1 MPICEICG
9 YINMTESPKDW
20 ALRLFRKSVLKQA
33 KYKRFR
39 HMLGDVAGS
48 RCLDI
53 GADNGVLSLLFRQLG
68 GSWASADLDPE
79 AVESIRALVEK
90 DVHLINGTTTP
101 FKDGEFDVV
110 AIVDFLEHVHTDR
123 QFTKECARI
132 IKPGGRLIVN
142 VPRARKWSAF
152 GPLKRGLGLTDE
164 EHGHVREGY
173 TLEQLHD
180 LLQPHFEI
188 TCARTYNR
196 FFSECVDVAVRFAS
210 RKKKGP
216 GGAKGTVLTADD
228 LAASRK
234 ALRVYSLLYPG
245 FWLLSRLD
253 LVVPTRGM
261 HLIVSAKKR

>member
-1 MPICEICG
+1 MPICAICG

-33 KYKRFR
+33 KFKRFR
-39 HMLGDVAGS
+39 RMLGDVAAA

-53 GADNGVLSLLFRQLG
+53 GADNGVLSLLFRELG

-79 AVESIRALVEK
+79 SVEAIRALVAT
-90 DVHLINGTTTP
+90 DVHLIDGTTTP
-101 FKDGEFDVV
+101 FSDGEFDVV

-132 IKPGGRLIVN
+132 VKPGGRLIVN
-142 VPRARKWSAF
+142 VPRARKWSLL
-152 GPLKRGLGLTDE
+152 GPLKRRLGLTDE

-173 TLEQLHD
+173 TLDALRA
-180 LLQPHFEI
+180 LLQPHFDI
-188 TCARTYNR
+188 TDAHTYNR

-210 RKKKGP
+210 KKKKGS

-234 ALRVYSLLYPG
+234 ALRIYSLLYPG

-261 HLIVSAKKR
+261 HLIASATRR